1 MATEQSAIDQNP
13 PGTVAGMTS
22 PSMVS
27 RVGTQ
32 PPELGG
38 RFPQE
43 TKNDVFERGNV
54 VLVKVPGFAHDVQD
68 LLCFCVQF
76 DALAQTSDDAWSVT
90 SHAIILRSTSLVH
103 GRHRWAIQ
111 RPLLPVQAGALEGK
125 P

>member
-1 MATEQSAIDQNP
+1 
-13 PGTVAGMTS
+13 
-22 PSMVS
+22 MVS
-27 RVGTQ
+27 RVGAQ
-32 PPELGG
+32 PPELGS
-38 RFPQE
+38 RFSQE
-43 TKNDVFERGNV
+43 TKNDVFKRGNV
-54 VLVKVPGFAHDVQD
+54 VLVKMSRFAHDVQD

-111 RPLLPVQAGALEGK
+111 RSLHAVQAGALEGR